1 MNHAVR
7 DELLQVL
14 SGFGDHAPNM
24 RFGQLIANLAFLAR
38 TTGGSD
44 VWDVEDEELLEAA
57 RGHLHDLEQR
67 SKALHAEMPT

>member
-14 SGFGDHAPNM
+14 SGFSDHAPEL

-44 VWDVEDEELLEAA
+44 VWEVEDEELLRVA
-57 RGHLHDLEQR
+57 RGHLRDLKRR
-67 SKALHAEMPT
+67 SESLHAETPA

>member
-7 DELLQVL
+7 DELLRVL
-14 SGFGDHAPNM
+14 SGFGEHAPDL

-38 TTGGSD
+38 TTGGVD

-57 RGHLHDLEQR
+57 RSHLRDLER
-67 SKALHAEMPT
+67 RNESLHAEMPA